1 MQYELLVSLAMRI
14 LIILFTLTLLST
26 PQFGAEVVTVTV
38 SPDVERSIGGVSE
51 FSRKQFVT
59 VHESF
64 GSTDMDNADAR
75 FLNEELEVSYGRD
88 GGLISWQAGQ
98 TSADPSN
105 GEMPDLQQIKEMAL
119 EYRKQYAGER
129 MNGEF
134 TREVVLCTHPE
145 LMHPMPEND
154 HAEWGPRSNEAI
166 AEYTAQMLK
175 HYWNDDDRPIYL
187 EVLNEPFV
195 KAKKIGTTVDALS
208 EQHNVVAERVRELNP
223 NVQVG
228 GYAAAWV
235 EVEARNFEHWNNWQ
249 KRFMDIAGENM
260 DFFSYHIYDGVNVMG
275 EGRNRTG
282 SNSEALMDLIDSYSF
297 IKFGVAKPQMITE
310 FGKIPEGNMGNMT
323 YSSKRSAEMLYSFN
337 GQLMTFMDHPD
348 RLLKVVPFILGK
360 AMWTYKPDRE
370 GDDANPFLLW
380 RMKADGSFVET
391 ELSMFYKYWKGVEG
405 EWRASSSSNPDV
417 RVHLLADGDRLLLAL
432 TNLDDSAKTI
442 QLDGLKKVKVFKVS
456 LRTLETHG
464 EEPSLAESELKGIP
478 SQLELAAGQ
487 SSLLILD
494 TKKKVKARRKIVE
507 NRVYAT
513 EYLKDIVA
521 NEPLNFEFLDTPT
534 GEGTVCVRLSPG
546 RTNEKAVLP
555 SSIKLNGHPLEIAS
569 NWAGDDQAGRS
580 NFFGMIEF
588 AAPIEYLKPRNTVEV
603 VYPDSGGKVACV
615 VLQVNLA
622 E

>member
-1 MQYELLVSLAMRI
+1 MRI
-14 LIILFTLTLLST
+14 LSILFCLAIPTATMLR
-26 PQFGAEVVTVTV
+26 AERVTVTV
-38 SPDVERSIGGVSE
+38 SPDVERNIGGVSE

-59 VHESF
+59 AHESF

-75 FLNEELEVSYGRD
+75 YLNDELEVSYGRD
-88 GGLISWQAGQ
+88 GGLISWQAEQ
-98 TSADPSN
+98 TPADPSN
-105 GEMPDLQQIKEMAL
+105 GEMPDLQQIKKMAL
-119 EYRKQYAGER
+119 EYRKEYAGER
-129 MNGEF
+129 MQGEF

-145 LMHPMPEND
+145 LMHPMLEND
-154 HAEWGPRSNEAI
+154 HAEWGPRSNEAV
-166 AEYTAQMLK
+166 AEYTAQLLK
-175 HYWNDDDRPIYL
+175 HYWNDDERPLYL

-195 KAKKIGTTVDALS
+195 KAKKMGTTIDALS

-223 NVQVG
+223 DVMVG

-235 EVEARNFEHWNNWQ
+235 EVEARNFDHWNNWQ

-282 SNSEALMDLIDSYSF
+282 SNSEALLDLIDSYSF
-297 IKFGVAKPQMITE
+297 IKFGEAKPQMITE
-310 FGKIPEGNMGNMT
+310 YGKIPEGNMGNMT

-348 RLLKVVPFILGK
+348 RLLKVIPFILGK
-360 AMWTYKPDRE
+360 AMWTYSADRE

-391 ELSMFYKYWKGVEG
+391 ELSLFYRYWKGVQG
-405 EWRASSSSNPDV
+405 EWRASRSSNPDV
-417 RVHLLADGDRLLLAL
+417 RVHLLADGDRLLLAV
-432 TNLDDSAKTI
+432 TNLDDSAKTVE
-442 QLDGLKKVKVFKVS
+442 LDGFKKVKVSKVS
-456 LRTLETHG
+456 LRTLTTHG
-464 EEPSLAESELKGIP
+464 DEPVLAESELSKIP
-478 SQLELAAGQ
+478 SELELAAGQ
-487 SSLLILD
+487 SSLLVLE

-521 NEPLNFEFLDTPT
+521 NETLSFEFLNTPT
-534 GEGTVCVRLSPG
+534 GQGSVFVRMSPG
-546 RTNEKAVLP
+546 RANENAVLP
-555 SSIKLNGHPLEIAS
+555 DSIKLNGHPLKIPS

-580 NFFGMIEF
+580 NFFGAIEF
-588 AAPIEYLKPRNTVEV
+588 EAPIEYLKSRNTVDV

-615 VLQVNLA
+615 VLQVNLV